1 MFDRIAAELSRRAEA
16 SARPVGG
23 EDKRRQAGD
32 VVPGS
37 STDVAMRFFLRSPGR
52 WFFHWE
58 LCLALGRS
66 KGEIDWALIQLQ
78 KIGWIEAAEYQ
89 DPGRAPVNRYCYLVK
104 KK

>member
-1 MFDRIAAELSRRAEA
+1 MFDRIAEDLSRHAQS
-16 SARPVGG
+16 SARQDG
-23 EDKRRQAGD
+23 EDRRRQAGE

-37 STDVAMRFFLRSPGR
+37 STDMAMRFFKQWPGR

-66 KGEIDWALIQLQ
+66 KGEVDWALIQLR
-78 KIGWIEAAEYQ
+78 KIGWLESKEYQ